1 MAAQKLILSLLF
13 LLLSS
18 FLSAKEFNFK
28 VLLNDKDIGHHRFTT
43 VEDQTI
49 NSDAA
54 FDVKLWIIPAYK
66 YRHKATETNLNGC
79 LTTLQSETQD
89 GADNFALKTIE
100 ATPNFKILVNQK
112 EITHASC
119 MQTFRYWDINFTQQ
133 KTAINPQDGKLFTLN
148 FTHDGTEPINSL
160 GKSIRANKYT
170 LKALGDQD
178 EKFHIE
184 LWYHPETQAWL
195 QLKSY
200 VKDDNVLTYVLQ

>member
-1 MAAQKLILSLLF
+1 MATQKIILSSLF

-28 VLLNDKDIGHHRFTT
+28 VLLNDKDIGHHRFS
-43 VEDQTI
+43 VDDQTVQS
-49 NSDAA
+49 NAA

-66 YRHKATETNLNGC
+66 YRHKATETNQNGC
-79 LTTLQSETQD
+79 LINLQSETQD
-89 GADNFALKTIE
+89 GGDNFVLKTIE

-112 EITHASC
+112 EITHTSC

-133 KTAINPQDGKLFTLN
+133 KTAINPQDGKLFNLN
-148 FTHDGTEPINSL
+148 FTNNGTEPIISL
-160 GKSIRANKYT
+160 GKSIRANKYS

-184 LWYHPETQAWL
+184 LWYHPETQEWL

-200 VKDDNVLTYVLQ
+200 VKDDNVLTYLLQ

>member
-1 MAAQKLILSLLF
+1 MAAQKLILSSLF

-28 VLLNDKDIGHHRFTT
+28 VLLNDKDIGHHRFS
-43 VEDQTI
+43 VEDQTVK
-49 NSDAA
+49 SDAA

-66 YRHKATETNLNGC
+66 YRHKASETNLNGC
-79 LTTLQSETQD
+79 LTSLQSETQD

-170 LKALGDQD
+170 LKALEDQD

-200 VKDDNVLTYVLQ
+200 VKDDNILTYVLQ

>member
-1 MAAQKLILSLLF
+1 MAAQKLILSSLF

-28 VLLNDKDIGHHRFTT
+28 VLLNDKDIGHHRFS
-43 VEDQTI
+43 VEDQTVK
-49 NSDAA
+49 SDAA

>member
-1 MAAQKLILSLLF
+1 MASKKILISLL
-13 LLLSS
+13 LLASSS
-18 FLSAKEFNFK
+18 FAIAKEFNFK
-28 VLLNDKDIGHHRFTT
+28 VLLNDKDIGHHRFS
-43 VEDQTI
+43 VEDQTV

-79 LTTLQSETQD
+79 LTSLQSETQD

-100 ATPNFKILVNQK
+100 TTPNFKILVNQK
-112 EITHASC
+112 EITHPSC

-170 LKALGDQD
+170 LKAVGDQD

-195 QLKSY
+195 QLKSGIARI
-200 VKDDNVLTYVLQ
+200 

>member
-1 MAAQKLILSLLF
+1 MAAQKLILSSLF

-28 VLLNDKDIGHHRFTT
+28 VLLNDKDIGHHRFS
-43 VEDQTI
+43 VEDQTVK
-49 NSDAA
+49 SDAA

-79 LTTLQSETQD
+79 LTSLQSETQD

>member
-28 VLLNDKDIGHHRFTT
+28 VLLNDKDIGHHRFS

-79 LTTLQSETQD
+79 LTTLQS
-89 GADNFALKTIE
+89 
-100 ATPNFKILVNQK
+100 
-112 EITHASC
+112 
-119 MQTFRYWDINFTQQ
+119 
-133 KTAINPQDGKLFTLN
+133 
-148 FTHDGTEPINSL
+148 
-160 GKSIRANKYT
+160 
-170 LKALGDQD
+170 
-178 EKFHIE
+178 
-184 LWYHPETQAWL
+184 
-195 QLKSY
+195 
-200 VKDDNVLTYVLQ
+200 

>member
-1 MAAQKLILSLLF
+1 MAAQKLILSSLF

-28 VLLNDKDIGHHRFTT
+28 VLLNDKDIGHHRFS
-43 VEDQTI
+43 VEDQTVK
-49 NSDAA
+49 SDAA

-79 LTTLQSETQD
+79 LTSLQSETQD

-112 EITHASC
+112 ELTHASC

-133 KTAINPQDGKLFTLN
+133 KTAINPQDGKLFNLN
-148 FTHDGTEPINSL
+148 FINDGLDSIISL
-160 GKSIRANKYT
+160 GKSIRANKFT
-170 LKALGDQD
+170 LKALGEQD

>member
-1 MAAQKLILSLLF
+1 M
-13 LLLSS
+13 
-18 FLSAKEFNFK
+18 
-28 VLLNDKDIGHHRFTT
+28 LLNDKDIGRHRYS
-43 VEDQTI
+43 VEDQTV

-79 LTTLQSETQD
+79 LTSLQSETQD

>member
-28 VLLNDKDIGHHRFTT
+28 VLLNDKDIGHNRFT

-49 NSDAA
+49 NSEAA

-66 YRHKATETNLNGC
+66 YRHKASETNLNGC

-112 EITHASC
+112 ELTHASC

-133 KTAINPQDGKLFTLN
+133 KTAINPQDGKLFNLN
-148 FTHDGTEPINSL
+148 FINDGLDSIISL
-160 GKSIRANKYT
+160 EKSIRANKYT

>member
-1 MAAQKLILSLLF
+1 MAAQKLILSSLF

-28 VLLNDKDIGHHRFTT
+28 VLLNDKDIGHHRFS
-43 VEDQTI
+43 VEDQTVK
-49 NSDAA
+49 SDAA

-79 LTTLQSETQD
+79 LTSLQSETQD

-160 GKSIRANKYT
+160 EKSIRANKYT

>member
-43 VEDQTI
+43 VEYQTI

>member
-1 MAAQKLILSLLF
+1 MAAQKLILSSLF

-28 VLLNDKDIGHHRFTT
+28 VLLNDKDIGHHRFS
-43 VEDQTI
+43 VEDQTVK
-49 NSDAA
+49 SDAA

-66 YRHKATETNLNGC
+66 YRHKATETNFNGC
-79 LTTLQSETQD
+79 LTSLQSETQD

>member
-1 MAAQKLILSLLF
+1 MAAQKLILSSLF

-28 VLLNDKDIGHHRFTT
+28 VLLNDKDIGHHRFS
-43 VEDQTI
+43 VEDQTVK
-49 NSDAA
+49 SDAA

-79 LTTLQSETQD
+79 LTSLQSETQD

-170 LKALGDQD
+170 LKALEDQD

>member
-28 VLLNDKDIGHHRFTT
+28 VLLNDKDIGHHRFS
-43 VEDQTI
+43 VEDQTVK
-49 NSDAA
+49 SDAA

-89 GADNFALKTIE
+89 GADNFVLKTIE

-119 MQTFRYWDINFTQQ
+119 MQTFRYWDINFT
-133 KTAINPQDGKLFTLN
+133 
-148 FTHDGTEPINSL
+148 HDGTEPINTL

-200 VKDDNVLTYVLQ
+200 VKDDNVLTYILQ

>member
-1 MAAQKLILSLLF
+1 MAAQKLILSSLF

-28 VLLNDKDIGHHRFTT
+28 VLLNDKDIGHHRFS
-43 VEDQTI
+43 VEDQTVK
-49 NSDAA
+49 SDAA

-66 YRHKATETNLNGC
+66 YRHKATETNFNGC
-79 LTTLQSETQD
+79 LTSLQSETQD

-112 EITHASC
+112 EITHPSC

-170 LKALGDQD
+170 LKALEDQD

>member
-1 MAAQKLILSLLF
+1 MAAQKLILSSLF

-28 VLLNDKDIGHHRFTT
+28 VLLNDKDIGHHRFS
-43 VEDQTI
+43 VEDQTVK
-49 NSDAA
+49 SDAA

-66 YRHKATETNLNGC
+66 YRHKATETNFNGC
-79 LTTLQSETQD
+79 LTSLQSETQD

-112 EITHASC
+112 EITHSSC

-170 LKALGDQD
+170 LKALEDQD

>member
-1 MAAQKLILSLLF
+1 MAAQKLILSSLF

-28 VLLNDKDIGHHRFTT
+28 VLLNDKDIGHHRFS
-43 VEDQTI
+43 VEDQTVK
-49 NSDAA
+49 SDAA

-66 YRHKATETNLNGC
+66 YRHKASETNLNGC
-79 LTTLQSETQD
+79 LTSLQSETQD

-170 LKALGDQD
+170 LKALEDQD

>member
-1 MAAQKLILSLLF
+1 MAAQKLILSSLF

-28 VLLNDKDIGHHRFTT
+28 VLLNDKDIGHHRFS
-43 VEDQTI
+43 VEDQTVKS
-49 NSDAA
+49 NAA

-66 YRHKATETNLNGC
+66 YRHKATETNFNGC
-79 LTTLQSETQD
+79 LTSLQSETQD

-170 LKALGDQD
+170 LKALEDQD

>member
-1 MAAQKLILSLLF
+1 MAAQKLILSSLF

-28 VLLNDKDIGHHRFTT
+28 VLLNDKDIGHHRFS
-43 VEDQTI
+43 VEDQTVK
-49 NSDAA
+49 SDAA

-200 VKDDNVLTYVLQ
+200 VKDDNVLTYILQ

>member
-1 MAAQKLILSLLF
+1 MAAQKLILSSLF

-28 VLLNDKDIGHHRFTT
+28 VLLNDKDIGHHRFS
-43 VEDQTI
+43 VEDQTV

-66 YRHKATETNLNGC
+66 YRHKATETNFNGC
-79 LTTLQSETQD
+79 LTSLQSETQD

-170 LKALGDQD
+170 LKALEGQD

>member
-1 MAAQKLILSLLF
+1 MASKKILISLL
-13 LLLSS
+13 LLASSS
-18 FLSAKEFNFK
+18 FAIAKEFNFK
-28 VLLNDKDIGHHRFTT
+28 VLLNDKDIGHHRFS
-43 VEDQTI
+43 VEDQTV

-79 LTTLQSETQD
+79 LTSLQSETQD
-89 GADNFALKTIE
+89 GADNFALKTIG

-133 KTAINPQDGKLFTLN
+133 KTAINPQDGKLFNLN
-148 FTHDGTEPINSL
+148 FINDGLDSIVSL

-200 VKDDNVLTYVLQ
+200 VKDDNVLTYALQ

>member
-1 MAAQKLILSLLF
+1 MAAQKLILSSLF

-28 VLLNDKDIGHHRFTT
+28 VLLNDKDIGHHRFS
-43 VEDQTI
+43 VEDQTVK
-49 NSDAA
+49 SDAA

-66 YRHKATETNLNGC
+66 YRHKATETNLNDC
-79 LTTLQSETQD
+79 LISLQSETQD

-112 EITHASC
+112 EITHPSC

-170 LKALGDQD
+170 LKALEDQD

-184 LWYHPETQAWL
+184 LWYEYKIL
-195 QLKSY
+195 GE
-200 VKDDNVLTYVLQ
+200 

>member
-1 MAAQKLILSLLF
+1 MAAQKLILSSLF

-28 VLLNDKDIGHHRFTT
+28 VLLNDKDIGHHRFS
-43 VEDQTI
+43 VEDQTVK
-49 NSDAA
+49 SDAA

-66 YRHKATETNLNGC
+66 YRHKATETNFNGC
-79 LTTLQSETQD
+79 LTSLQSETQD

-170 LKALGDQD
+170 LKALEDQD

>member
-28 VLLNDKDIGHHRFTT
+28 VLLNDKDIGHHRFS

-79 LTTLQSETQD
+79 LTSLQSETQD